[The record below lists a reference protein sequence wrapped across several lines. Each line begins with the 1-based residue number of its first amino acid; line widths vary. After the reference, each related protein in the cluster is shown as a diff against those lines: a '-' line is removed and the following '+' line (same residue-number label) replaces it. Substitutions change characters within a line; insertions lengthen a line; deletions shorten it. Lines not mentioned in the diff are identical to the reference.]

1 MNSQNIYNNLCE
13 DRKSRDAQYKPGS
26 GLHRHHIIPK
36 HSGGTDNKE
45 NYTYL
50 TVREHIIAHYLLW
63 RIYKNPNDL
72 RSMQMLGANLSV
84 EYRRQIGIFCRDHN
98 IGFFSYSKEV
108 QSEWSKKGAANS
120 PVFQYWCSEEG
131 LKERGRMGGL
141 IGHLNSPEFQYW
153 CSEEGLKERASL
165 GGASHK
171 GKKCMY
177 KKGDTTF
184 IRVPID
190 EVDDKLKKGYL
201 LGSPIKPNKGKK
213 FGPSKKRKAVTDGT
227 RIFNSL
233 AKASEEYS
241 VSSAQICYWLKSPK
255 FKDWAYV

>member
-1 MNSQNIYNNLCE
+1 MNSQNIYNNICE

-131 LKERGRMGGL
+131 LKER
-141 IGHLNSPEFQYW
+141 
-153 CSEEGLKERASL
+153 ASL

-213 FGPSKKRKAVTDGT
+213 FGPSKKRKVVTDGT